1 MLRAPLGSSE
11 PPSDPA
17 PAESDSSVLQRFRR
31 HRPLEE
37 LGCGGVAVATER
49 WPSIK
54 GLVALGAILGGV
66 ARAGGMCWTL
76 LEKLEEILENI
87 LENILEDFGCSPC
100 PVGFS
105 STKASWVVL
114 GKNGIWCWENQAK
127 TALSQEFQQET
138 WEC

>member
-1 MLRAPLGSSE
+1 MWRCC
-11 PPSDPA
+11 
-17 PAESDSSVLQRFRR
+17 RR
-31 HRPLEE
+31 HGE
-37 LGCGGVAVATER
+37 

-66 ARAGGMCWTL
+66 AGAGGMCWTL